1 MKTVSASHYVVIVVI
16 GLLFFLPFLGSV
28 HLFDWDE
35 INFAESAREMIVT
48 GNYSKVQI
56 NFSPFWE
63 KPPLFIW
70 MQVVCM
76 KIFGINEMA
85 ARLPNVIFGI
95 ITLCF
100 IYKIGRKIFK
110 GHIAHWWVLCY
121 LGAIAPHFYF
131 KTGLID
137 PVFNFFIFCSIYQF
151 YIALARYQPHYNNN
165 RHFLLAG
172 IFTGI
177 AILTKG
183 PVAMLIALLVLFSLV
198 VSRKWTWFFSFKQLA
213 LFFLFAGLVTAI
225 WVIPET
231 LKNGPYFIIEFVN
244 YQLGLFSQNIAGHQ
258 QPFYYHTLV
267 LLVGCFPISIIAIA
281 AWRKNEYYTY
291 QENLFR
297 LVMLCLFWVVLILF
311 SIVKTKIV
319 HYSSLCWLP
328 LTFLAAYSIEGF
340 NEKIFKFKWYF
351 NFLLALL
358 GVAIASVFMVMPYIL
373 SNAALRHKVFG
384 SIKDEFTRANFT
396 IDAGWQ
402 MLDMVGGVL
411 MLAVVICFV
420 VLMVKK
426 QTVKAFGVLLVGNAI
441 VLFLTAVLV
450 VPKVEKNTQG
460 TAIQFFENLKGKN
473 GYIFNVGYKSY
484 APYFYAQTQP
494 LKMFDGLNLLNLDYF
509 KLKGVKSYL
518 ALSESE
524 RAELDDIQKRWL
536 MDGKADKPVYFIAK
550 INAQEDLPEHKNLK
564 VLFNQAGFI
573 AYMREDK

>member
-1 MKTVSASHYVVIVVI
+1 MIKKFRIELIIALAAA
-16 GLLFFLPFLGSV
+16 LLFIPFLGAV

-70 MQVVCM
+70 MQVLCM
-76 KIFGINEMA
+76 KLFGINEVA

-100 IYKIGRKIFK
+100 IYNIGRKIFK

-121 LGAIAPHFYF
+121 MGAIAPHFYF

-137 PVFNFFIFCSIYQF
+137 PVFNFFIFCSIYQL
-151 YIALARYQPHYNNN
+151 YLALARYQPNYNNV
-165 RHFLLAG
+165 RHFVLAG

-198 VSRKWTWFFSFKQLA
+198 VSRKWTWFFGFKQLF
-213 LFFLFAGLVTAI
+213 LFFLFAGFVTAI
-225 WVIPET
+225 WIIPET
-231 LKNGPYFIIEFVN
+231 IKNGPYFIIEFLN

-258 QPFYYHTLV
+258 QPFYYHALV

-351 NFLLALL
+351 KVLLVFI
-358 GVAIASVFMVMPYIL
+358 GIIISCVFIAMPIIL
-373 SNAALRHKVFG
+373 SRVELRNYMFKN
-384 SIKDEFTRANFT
+384 INDAFTKANFT

-402 MLDMVGGVL
+402 IFDSTGGFLLLIVIIGFIVL
-411 MLAVVICFV
+411 MA
-420 VLMVKK
+420 KK
-426 QTVKAFGVLLVGNAI
+426 QTIKAFGVLLVGNAV
-441 VLFLTAVLV
+441 VLFLTAALV
-450 VPKVEKNTQG
+450 VPKVEKHTQG
-460 TAIQFFENLKGKN
+460 TAIQFFETLKGKN
-473 GYIFNVGYKSY
+473 VYIFNVGYKSY
-484 APYFYAQTQP
+484 APFFYAQTQP
-494 LKMFDGLNLLNLDYF
+494 LGLFDGLNLLNLDYF
-509 KLKGVKSYL
+509 KMKGVKNFL
-518 ALSESE
+518 ALNETE
-524 RAELDDIQKRWL
+524 RAQLDDIQKRWL
-536 MDGKADKPVYFIAK
+536 MDGKVDKPVYFIAK

-564 VLFNQAGFI
+564 ILFNKAGFI
-573 AYMREDK
+573 GYQRID